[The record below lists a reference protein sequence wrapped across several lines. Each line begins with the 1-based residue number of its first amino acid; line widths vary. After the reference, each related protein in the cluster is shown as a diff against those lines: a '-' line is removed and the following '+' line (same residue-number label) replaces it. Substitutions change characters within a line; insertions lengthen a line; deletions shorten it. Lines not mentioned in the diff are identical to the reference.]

1 MTSKAGPETP
11 ARIVPGSSPRLRAA
25 WVAATFAPATAWLY
39 RRPGVSADSTG
50 AARPGL
56 AEDVSRQGQA
66 QLRHR
71 ARNQVMGLTAQF
83 LLGMAVNL
91 LGLPSEAT
99 GASRVASTVF
109 LAMHVLI
116 ALGLIIVAILTVRA
130 ATHASSQTRNQAI
143 WGATAIAAT
152 VTAGILAT
160 ITKSNW
166 WSYAMA
172 LGFIA
177 SLLTYGSLL
186 LKPAAPPAPK

>member
-1 MTSKAGPETP
+1 MSAG
-11 ARIVPGSSPRLRAA
+11 
-25 WVAATFAPATAWLY
+25 
-39 RRPGVSADSTG
+39 STG

-56 AEDVSRQGQA
+56 AEDVSQQGQA
-66 QLRHR
+66 QVRHL
-71 ARNQVMGLTAQF
+71 ARSQVMALTAQF

-99 GASRVASTVF
+99 GAARIASIVF

-116 ALGLIIVAILTVRA
+116 ALGLIINAFRTVRA

-152 VTAGILAT
+152 LTAGI
-160 ITKSNW
+160 ITTNTMSNW

-172 LGFIA
+172 LGFVA
-177 SLLTYGSLL
+177 SLLIYGSLL
-186 LKPAAPPAPK
+186 LKPAARPTPK